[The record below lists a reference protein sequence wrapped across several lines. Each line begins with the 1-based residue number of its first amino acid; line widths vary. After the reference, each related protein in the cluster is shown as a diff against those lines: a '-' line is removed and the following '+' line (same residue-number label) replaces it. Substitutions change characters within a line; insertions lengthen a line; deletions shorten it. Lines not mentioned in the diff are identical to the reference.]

1 MIGPFSNGLL
11 PQIHPGETRSGRLG
25 CGRQRGGSGWKWT
38 RTVGV
43 GTGVVGGEWGS
54 GGNEFMKRRHGEV
67 VQVYDMR
74 ELGQAHAHLEA
85 RSAF

>member
-1 MIGPFSNGLL
+1 M
-11 PQIHPGETRSGRLG
+11 
-25 CGRQRGGSGWKWT
+25 
-38 RTVGV
+38 GV